1 METPNGKRRFDTV
14 FLNDKEITVKE
25 LTVGEILDLMQSEGD
40 ADDSLT
46 AFGRKADSFLQ
57 VSCGLALEDLKAFA
71 PSQIKMLY
79 EKFREVNQAFF
90 DLARTLRAQEMLAG
104 IGEELKRSL
113 ASDFRELLSASSKPA
128 TGTSGT
134 TASAL

>member
-25 LTVGEILDLMQSEGD
+25 LTVGEILDLLQSEGD
-40 ADDSLT
+40 ADNSIA
-46 AFGRKADSFLQ
+46 AFGRKAEAFLQ

-79 EKFREVNQAFF
+79 DKFREVNQAFF

-104 IGEELKRSL
+104 VAAELKRSL

-134 TASAL
+134 TASAP